1 MKKSVLELVCDAESL
16 YNAVG
21 KAKASASDRIKRAN
35 SDKYSREYRLNETTA
50 ARNAYTDSK
59 QSAIL
64 QLSKIRDALPEA
76 AESEAPVLRTNMV
89 DQNLATLLRLPLTAR
104 DYSALAKTHINNY
117 TAIRMLEASAR
128 ENGFVLKAHRTPEET
143 AEAAGSY
150 INRLIKC
157 IEDDNTSWDAELPS
171 TKGVFLNDSRQYF
184 DKMSEPIKAADIEC
198 HGADLESAIIAGL
211 NKERSV
217 TADEDFERGFTG
229 KAAKPV
235 DYSSFPALSEIS
247 AKLAEVRLPQKSERV
262 LNGLWAVIDSKRLR
276 DGKPLSAQE
285 IKAASDRTQDEALS
299 AELRELAD
307 LFTENGLRFSPA
319 PGTEKIPITDRYNE
333 KARHELQKREAVA
346 LQNKESSAQAH
357 SIAANTVAKNN
368 EARQARRED
377 AERQRYE
384 SVKTVDR
391 TDANDTP

>member
-16 YNAVG
+16 YVAIG
-21 KAKASASDRIKRAN
+21 KTKASASDRIKRAA
-35 SDKYSREYRLNETTA
+35 SDKYAPAYRQTERTA
-50 ARNAYTDSK
+50 ATNYYNDSK
-59 QSAIL
+59 NATIL

-76 AESEAPVLRTNMV
+76 AESEAPVLRTSAV
-89 DQNLATLLRLPLTAR
+89 DLNLATLLRLPLTAR
-104 DYSALAKTHINNY
+104 DYVSLARTHISNY
-117 TAIRMLEASAR
+117 TAIRMLEASAKA
-128 ENGFVLKAHRTPEET
+128 NGIVLKAHRTPEET

-157 IEDDNTSWDAELPS
+157 IEDDNSNWDAELPS
-171 TKGVFLNDSRQYF
+171 TNGVFLNDSRQYV
-184 DKMSEPIKAADIEC
+184 DKMLEPFGIADIEC
-198 HGADLESAIIAGL
+198 HGADLESTIIAGL

-307 LFTENGLRFSPA
+307 LILPDDGMRFKAA
-319 PGTEKIPITDRYNE
+319 PGIELTSVTPSYNE
-333 KARHELQKREAVA
+333 KARWAKLVNDASKMQNHEASAKSHSVIADAVSRNNASRQERREADEA
-346 LQNKESSAQAH
+346 GRYHIADNKE
-357 SIAANTVAKNN
+357 NGN
-368 EARQARRED
+368 ED
-377 AERQRYE
+377 
-384 SVKTVDR
+384 
-391 TDANDTP
+391 